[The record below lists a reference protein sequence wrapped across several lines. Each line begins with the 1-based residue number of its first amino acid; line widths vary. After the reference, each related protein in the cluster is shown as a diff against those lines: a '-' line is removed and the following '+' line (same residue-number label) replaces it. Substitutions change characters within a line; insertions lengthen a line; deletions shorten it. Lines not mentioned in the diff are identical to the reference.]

1 MKSSYVEFS
10 TSKREVVHDIRERL
24 LANDFVIASYQM
36 EQVNHGHAVTYQ
48 VTMVVKARKAGE
60 KDLFAIFRDFQDD
73 MNLYK
78 VE

>member
-1 MKSSYVEFS
+1 MALVPSADSSLTTIIEA
-10 TSKREVVHDIRERL
+10 KRERL